1 MSKVKWCDRTMF
13 QGPYYCLVTTQKQF
27 EQELKRLG
35 IKKRDWPE
43 YRPNQ
48 HATVYE
54 LSNDKGD
61 ACFIVAVRNWQG
73 RDPIEVAALLVH
85 EATHVMQYTMRII
98 GEREPSSEFEAYM
111 MQNIAGNLMQAFV
124 EQTQ

>member
-13 QGPYYCLVTTQKQF
+13 LGPYYCLVTTQKQF
-27 EQELKRLG
+27 ERELKRLG
-35 IKKRDWPE
+35 IKRRYWPD
-43 YRPNQ
+43 YRPKQ

-54 LSNDKGD
+54 LENDKGD
-61 ACFIVAVRNWQG
+61 ACFIVAIRNWQ
-73 RDPIEVAALLVH
+73 DKDQVEVAALLVH
-85 EATHVMQYTMRII
+85 EATHVMQHTMRII

-111 MQNIAGNLMQAFV
+111 MQNIAGNLMQAFK